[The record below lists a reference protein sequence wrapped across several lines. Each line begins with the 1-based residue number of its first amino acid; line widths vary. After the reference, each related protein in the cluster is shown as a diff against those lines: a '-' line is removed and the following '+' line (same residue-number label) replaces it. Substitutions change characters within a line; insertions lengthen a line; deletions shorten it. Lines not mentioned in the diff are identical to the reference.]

1 MADES
6 VRQSGQ
12 RSEWSCGK
20 RAALHDPL
28 RTADVQVTLLYLGQ
42 IFCSQFI
49 ILYNYYIKMS
59 STIIWALWES
69 FSAAAA
75 DIWCLA
81 AGKCNYVIISYFWLN
96 KMGIFPWLLPQGEA
110 QSKAVCEAILKKY
123 MSRISRH
130 DCLLR
135 ASFKADCPVWQC
147 VRFLL
152 SFCLSGC
159 FILGRWLD

>member
-20 RAALHDPL
+20 RAVLHDPL
-28 RTADVQVTLLYLGQ
+28 RTAEVQITLLYLGQ

-75 DIWCLA
+75 DIWCSA

-110 QSKAVCEAILKKY
+110 QRKLYARQFSRSACKEFQGMTALYGHHSKLIVQFDNVQD
-123 MSRISRH
+123 S
-130 DCLLR
+130 CLVSVYQVVL
-135 ASFKADCPVWQC
+135 F
-147 VRFLL
+147 
-152 SFCLSGC
+152 
-159 FILGRWLD
+159 